1 VAVTVPHFLLVG
13 LVSAGF
19 AASVFAVL
27 ALIVYFV
34 VQAVDV
40 CTAAYVTRKSLRIT
54 VPVARARERYS
65 NALRSDR

>member
-1 VAVTVPHFLLVG
+1 
-13 LVSAGF
+13 
-19 AASVFAVL
+19 VFAVL

-65 NALRSDR
+65 NALRSDW

>member
-1 VAVTVPHFLLVG
+1 MSVPEFLLVG
-13 LVSAGF
+13 LISAGF

-65 NALRSDR
+65 NALRSDW